1 MSFVMALKL
10 CACYY
15 LGAFCD
21 AFFFFPQALL
31 INVKSLVI
39 LPFHLMLHTQKKY
52 IYITI
57 RL

>member
-10 CACYY
+10 CVCYY

-21 AFFFFPQALL
+21 ASPPQASL

>member
-10 CACYY
+10 CTCYY

-21 AFFFFPQALL
+21 ASPPPQALL